1 MPRAD
6 AARNRDRVL
15 DTGRE
20 LLSSGDDTLALNDVA
35 KRAGLGVATVYRHF
49 PTRRAL
55 LEALMDD
62 HLDVLIAE
70 AGVAA
75 EDPDVGA
82 GLARLART
90 VLSRELDE
98 PGFAE
103 VFDAVEDERP
113 ETSARKAQLLALA
126 DRVLARAVRDGAV
139 PAGFTAMDVQRL
151 LCGVGHAARL
161 DAEDPAER
169 AEYYLDLVLAGLR
182 ARAAAGSGV
191 S

>member
-20 LLSSGDDTLALNDVA
+20 LLASGDDTLALNDVA

-62 HLDVLIAE
+62 HLDAVLAE
-70 AGVAA
+70 ARAA
-75 EDPDVGA
+75 AAVPDTGA
-82 GLARLART
+82 GLVRLARA
-90 VLSRELDE
+90 VLTRELDE

-103 VFDAVEDERP
+103 VFDATEDERP
-113 ETSARKAQLLALA
+113 ETSARKRELLTLA
-126 DRVLARAVRDGAV
+126 DRILDRAVRDAAA
-139 PAGFTAMDVQRL
+139 PAGLTAVDVQRL
-151 LCGVGHAARL
+151 LCGVAHAARL
-161 DAEDPAER
+161 GPGASAARAED
-169 AEYYLDLVLAGLR
+169 YLDIVLAGLR
-182 ARAAAGSGV
+182 ARAVAGG
-191 S
+191 